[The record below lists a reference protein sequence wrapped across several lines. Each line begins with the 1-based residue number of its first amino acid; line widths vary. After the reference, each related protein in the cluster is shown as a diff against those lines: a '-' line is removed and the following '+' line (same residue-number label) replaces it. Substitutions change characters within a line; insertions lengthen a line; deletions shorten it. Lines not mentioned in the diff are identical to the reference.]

1 MKLRLLRNAT
11 LKLEVAGRT
20 ILVDPFFAPKH
31 SRPANAG
38 RSRNP
43 LLDLPSST
51 DEILTGV
58 ELVIVSHLHSDHFD
72 PLAQSLVPK
81 QLPLICQPVDE
92 HKIRSFGFENVT
104 PLTEAIDWQGIKLTR
119 RDGRHG
125 FGAVVEKMG
134 PVIGF
139 SIEAPNE
146 PTLYWSGDTVFYP
159 PVEATIRDTRP
170 DVIVI
175 HPCGALWE
183 GEQIAMD
190 AEQAVAVCNAAPQ
203 AVVVATHL
211 DSLDHATVGRTDLR
225 KHALARGISVAQLR
239 IPDDGETLEF
249 GPAIAAHRT
258 AAE

>member
-20 ILVDPFFAPKH
+20 VLIDPFFAPRH

-43 LLDLPSST
+43 LVDLPTST
-51 DEILTGV
+51 DDILDGV

-72 PLAQSLVPK
+72 SVAQSLVPK
-81 QLPLICQPVDE
+81 QLPLISQPGDE
-92 HKIRSFGFENVT
+92 DKIRSFGFENVT
-104 PLTEAIDWQGIKLTR
+104 PLTDTIDWQGIRLTR
-119 RDGRHG
+119 RDGQHG
-125 FGAVVEKMG
+125 FGPVIKKMG

-139 SIEAPNE
+139 SIEASRE

-170 DVIVI
+170 DIIVI

-190 AEQAVAVCNAAPQ
+190 AEQAVAVCNAAPE
-203 AVVVATHL
+203 AIVVATHL
-211 DSLDHATVGRTDLR
+211 DSLDHATVGRADLR
-225 KHALARGISVAQLR
+225 QHALTRGISAAQLR
-239 IPDDGETLEF
+239 IPDDGQTLEF
-249 GPAIAAHRT
+249 GATIGARHAA
-258 AAE
+258 AS